1 MKRLRRAS
9 SSRVLAG
16 ERGQVPIE
24 FALAVGLL
32 IFPVTI
38 LVVSLP
44 VWIERQSAARV
55 AAQEAA
61 RQVVLADTWTDGTNN
76 GAVVAQRVAANH
88 GIPPGDVS
96 VGFRGELE
104 RGEEVA
110 AVVTVRMPAL
120 VLPGI
125 GSVGEWSWTVS
136 HTEEVDLY
144 RSFPP

>member
-1 MKRLRRAS
+1 MGMR
-9 SSRVLAG
+9 RVLHASG
-16 ERGQVPIE
+16 FAAERGQVPVE

-61 RQVVLADTWTDGTNN
+61 REVVLADTWAGGTER
-76 GAVVAQRVAANH
+76 GVLVAERVAANH
-88 GIPPGDVS
+88 GIPPADVS

-104 RGEEVA
+104 RGAEVA
-110 AVVTVRMPAL
+110 ALVTVRMPAL

-125 GSVGEWSWTVS
+125 GSVGSGAG
-136 HTEEVDLY
+136 
-144 RSFPP
+144 R

>member
-1 MKRLRRAS
+1 MMGIRGARWRR
-9 SSRVLAG
+9 LAG
-16 ERGQVPIE
+16 QRGQVPVE

-38 LVVSLP
+38 LVASLP
-44 VWIERQSAARV
+44 VWVERQSAARV

-61 RQVVLADTWTDGTNN
+61 REVVLADTWADGTRS
-76 GAVVAQRVAANH
+76 GALVAERVAANH
-88 GIPPGDVS
+88 GIPPGDLS

-104 RGEEVA
+104 RGAEVA
-110 AVVTVRMPAL
+110 ALVTVRMPAL

-136 HTEEVDLY
+136 HTEQVDLY

>member
-1 MKRLRRAS
+1 MKRLGRDS
-9 SSRVLAG
+9 SPRVLVG

-24 FALAVGLL
+24 LALAMGLL
-32 IFPVTI
+32 IFPITI

-61 RQVVLADTWTDGTNN
+61 REVVLADTWTEGTNS
-76 GAVVAQRVAANH
+76 GAAVAQRVAANH
-88 GIPPGDVS
+88 GMSPGDVS
-96 VGFRGELE
+96 VGFQGRLE
-104 RGEEVA
+104 RGVDVTA
-110 AVVTVRMPAL
+110 QVTVRMPAL

-136 HTEEVDLY
+136 HTEQVDLY